1 MNRARQLFF
10 VITLSSVLIIAGCAK
25 KAPAAA
31 PPPPPPPPP
40 PPFSVVAIGDSVMV
54 GAAPALQARLGPGA
68 FIDAT
73 VGRQFREGT
82 AVVRRLREQG
92 RLGRVVIVHLGDNG
106 AISGGDV
113 DALMAEV
120 QNVPSVLFVNVR
132 VGRSWQ
138 NEVNQTLAAAAARHP
153 KIRLVDWFAYSDP
166 HGDWIASDGYNNFGA
181 WIG

>member
-1 MNRARQLFF
+1 
-10 VITLSSVLIIAGCAK
+10 
-25 KAPAAA
+25 
-31 PPPPPPPPP
+31 
-40 PPFSVVAIGDSVMV
+40 VVAIGDSVMV

-82 AVVRRLREQG
+82 AVIHRLREQG

-113 DALMAEV
+113 DTLMAEV

-166 HGDWIASDGYNNFGA
+166 HGDWIASDGTHVNTRGA
-181 WIG
+181 AAFADLLAGSIPPPPPPPPPPPTTTTTRPSPPLTTMSGAGSSR